1 MYYSVC
7 VMCVYATNCFIR
19 IIYLYIIIPERRVI
33 KAKALIAPIKT
44 VNLGCFIAI
53 IAAIKK
59 VLSPNSETT
68 MTDKDATNACR
79 KPRLSLVCDGIAFS
93 GF

>member
-7 VMCVYATNCFIR
+7 MSMLQNYFTK
-19 IIYLYIIIPERRVI
+19 IIYLIIPERRVI

>member
-1 MYYSVC
+1 MDNRKSC
-7 VMCVYATNCFIR
+7 LIKLLHIT
-19 IIYLYIIIPERRVI
+19 IPERRVI
-33 KAKALIAPIKT
+33 KASALIAPIKT

-68 MTDKDATNACR
+68 MTDKEAINACI
-79 KPRLSLVCDGIAFS
+79 KPRLSLVCGEIASS
-93 GF
+93 GL

>member
-1 MYYSVC
+1 MCICVC
-7 VMCVYATNCFIR
+7 MVQNFTRIVY
-19 IIYLYIIIPERRVI
+19 LIIPERRVI